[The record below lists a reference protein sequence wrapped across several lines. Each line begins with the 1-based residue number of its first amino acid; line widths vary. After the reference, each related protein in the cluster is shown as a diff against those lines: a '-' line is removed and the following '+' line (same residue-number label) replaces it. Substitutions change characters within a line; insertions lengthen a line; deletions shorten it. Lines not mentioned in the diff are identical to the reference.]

1 MLRSRLQ
8 MRGVN
13 IWNQKTGSWVI
24 KLSICVFDG
33 MSLSE
38 SISYLFADVK
48 LGEVLCV
55 YFWPSKERHQVPRG
69 KEPQEAQRYPDKNCL
84 FHTYWDVWVW
94 SLQIWSILKG
104 TYTHTQ
110 THMHHKILLA
120 NLINL
125 PPILNHR
132 HRLRLSQIKTFNV

>member
-48 LGEVLCV
+48 LGQVLCV

-104 TYTHTQ
+104 TYTHASQNPAGKSHQSPTNIKSQAQ
-110 THMHHKILLA
+110 TPFI
-120 NLINL
+120 
-125 PPILNHR
+125 
-132 HRLRLSQIKTFNV
+132 TD